1 MKKETTTNPSTRQ
14 LNLLFLMVCTIVIT
28 LMTTGCKKNE
38 MAKSAEKLANIK
50 VETIS
55 EVIGTNNVL
64 SIVTLCDDKL
74 IGNLEQPHAH
84 LFIAENAKFFKKVV
98 EETQGIENTQI
109 RIVYKS
115 STNGDEQVFEFTPDK
130 LKQLTENPEKALQEA
145 KEELEQLIDE

>member
-1 MKKETTTNPSTRQ
+1 MKKEITTNSSTRQ
-14 LNLLFLMVCTIVIT
+14 RNLFFLMACTIVIT

-38 MAKSAEKLANIK
+38 MAKSAEKLTNIK

-98 EETQGIENTQI
+98 EETQKIENTQI

-130 LKQLTENPEKALQEA
+130 LKQLTENENADLKKQLKEKKNL
-145 KEELEQLIDE
+145 K

>member
-1 MKKETTTNPSTRQ
+1 
-14 LNLLFLMVCTIVIT
+14 
-28 LMTTGCKKNE
+28 
-38 MAKSAEKLANIK
+38 MAKPAEKLTNIK

-74 IGNLEQPHAH
+74 IGNLEQPHAN

-145 KEELEQLIDE
+145 KEELEQLIDD